1 MRYLHSPELIFW
13 IGVFIIIFFYVG
25 FLAMRFRYENFD
37 FGQHKLLALFYIALM
52 VGTIV
57 VWRVVL
63 GIVLNKQIIKMLQG
77 S

>member
-1 MRYLHSPELIFW
+1 MRYSNSPELIFW

-37 FGQHKLLALFYIALM
+37 FGQHKFLVLLYMVLM

-57 VWRVVL
+57 VWRYIL
-63 GIVLNKQIIKMLQG
+63 GIVLNKSIIEMLQG
-77 S
+77 